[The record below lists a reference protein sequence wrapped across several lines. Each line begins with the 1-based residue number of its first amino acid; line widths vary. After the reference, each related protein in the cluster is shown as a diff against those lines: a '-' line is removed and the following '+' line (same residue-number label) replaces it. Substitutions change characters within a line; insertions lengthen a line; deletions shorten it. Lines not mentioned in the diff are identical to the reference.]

1 MNNYIPINDNLIE
14 KLVLK
19 YLMFNANMY
28 YNNSFSRLTKN
39 SFYSINNQLIYEEIK
54 EQFEANGYT
63 TRENLY
69 MTLISSS
76 VNKKELNDIMA
87 GTNEDIMQDS
97 DFELKCVMLKELEIR
112 RNVSKAMIESLPK
125 LQRTDIDVFETIDS
139 LNSAVESNEVTD
151 SNEIGFAEDYIN
163 DTLIHIKDRMDNP
176 EIEEYIESGLRML
189 DRNLNG
195 WSMNGELIVVGGR
208 TGMGK
213 TMFCLN
219 LNCHAVSKGYKSLFA
234 SVEMD
239 RRELTY
245 RMFANLGD
253 LESYKINTPKFLTK
267 DEYSNL
273 VDNVKPM
280 LDSNNAILDK
290 GGVSLEDIKREA
302 RKLHRT
308 SGLDIIFVDYI
319 QKLKVKNPDY
329 KRATT
334 VEKIGYITGE
344 LKSLSQELKLPIIAA
359 AQLNRDSAK
368 EGAKPQLHDL
378 KGSGDIEQDA
388 NKVILLHRPAYYNGD
403 TTNPH
408 TEIIVAKNR
417 NGQNFTATA
426 DFFGA
431 KAQFRNQET
440 DSKVIEN
447 PNKDINRVTTQTM
460 LDA

>member
-1 MNNYIPINDNLIE
+1 MNTYEPIQDNLIE

-19 YLMFNANMY
+19 YLLFNGNMY
-28 YNNSFSRLTKN
+28 YNTSFSRLNKN
-39 SFYSINNQLIYEEIK
+39 SFYSVNNQLIYEEIK
-54 EQFEANGYT
+54 TQFDTNGYT

-69 MTLISSS
+69 SKMYSTS
-76 VNKKELNDIMA
+76 VNSKELNEIMT
-87 GTNEDIMQDS
+87 GTNEDIMSDS
-97 DFELKCVMLKELEIR
+97 DFEIKCIILKEFEIR
-112 RNVSKAMIESLPK
+112 RNLYATMMKNLPK
-125 LQRTDIDVFETIDS
+125 LQRTDIDVFETIDD
-139 LNSAVESNEVTD
+139 LTNSIEANEVTD
-151 SNEIGFAEDYIN
+151 SNDVGFAEDYISE
-163 DTLIHIKDRMDNP
+163 TLIHIKDRMDNP
-176 EIEEYIESGLRML
+176 EIEEYITTGIRQL

-195 WSMNGELIVVGGR
+195 WSKNGELIVVGGR

-219 LNCHAVSKGYKSLFA
+219 LACTAVSKGFKSMFA

-253 LESYKINTPKFLTK
+253 IESYKINTPKELTK

-280 LDSNNAILDK
+280 LDNNNTILDK
-290 GGVSLEDIKREA
+290 AGVSLEDVKREA

-308 SGLDIIFVDYI
+308 SGLDILFVDYI
-319 QKLKVKNPDY
+319 QKLKVRNPDY
-329 KRATT
+329 ARASS

-344 LKSLSQELKLPIIAA
+344 LKSLSQELKIPIIAA

-403 TTNPH
+403 TNNPH
-408 TEIIVAKNR
+408 TEVIVAKNR

-426 DFFGA
+426 DFFGN
-431 KAQFRNQET
+431 KAQFRNQSI
-440 DSKVIEN
+440 DSKEIKKPDN
-447 PNKDINRVTTQTM
+447 YNSVTNQTM
-460 LDA
+460 L